1 MNDIQIGDVLEYT
14 NLDKYGKSLK
24 NHGEWIMLVTDLY
37 LQDLKVEITWFSLE
51 SRYSRYSFFKEKRL
65 IADIDHHSNITSRNR
80 KAVNP

>member
-14 NLDKYGKSLK
+14 NLGKTGEPLEYH
-24 NHGEWIMLVTDLY
+24 NEWIMLVTDLFM
-37 LQDLKVEITWFSLE
+37 QDLKVEITWFSLE